1 MLILNFSNVEDLI
14 FYDKDLQELLPV
26 DMFSIFE
33 QWRLSKR
40 IPYLK
45 SIGKEAI
52 LDFLNLIEENEI
64 KILEFYFKEK
74 IIVEKI
80 NYKIVK
86 NVEINLKEEK
96 ICEKICDI
104 QEFNYF
110 NTYRDENFLYLTF
123 WR

>member
-14 FYDKDLQELLPV
+14 FYDKNIQNLLPV

-40 IPYLK
+40 IPYLR
-45 SIGKEAI
+45 SIGKEAL

-64 KILEFYFKEK
+64 KILEDYFQQKVS
-74 IIVEKI
+74 VEKI
-80 NYKIVK
+80 NYKTVVNIQVD
-86 NVEINLKEEK
+86 LKKEK
-96 ICEKICDI
+96 ICQEICNI